1 MAKKIRIG
9 VSFSETK
16 YPNYPAWILDHR
28 NDIEIVEL
36 SWEKQNLKELYT
48 CNGLL
53 LTGGIDIDP
62 FFFQPQTTSYPNQP
76 IGWNRLRDQFEIE
89 LFNVAQS
96 ILLPVLGICRGLQL
110 VNVAL
115 KGDLLIDIQMAGKQ
129 NHRAQEGI
137 DHVHAVQLVEN
148 SLLASVSG
156 IKSGLVNS
164 AHHQAIGAVA
174 APLLVNCFAE
184 EDVIEGIEWKDK
196 EGRCPM
202 LCVQW
207 HPERIENKNSNPL
220 SQNIK
225 EWFLNEAAKFL
236 L

>member
-1 MAKKIRIG
+1 MTKKIRIG

-16 YPNYPAWILDHR
+16 YANYPAWILDQS

-36 SWEKQNLKELYT
+36 LWEKQNLKELNT
-48 CNGLL
+48 CHGLL

-62 FFFQPQTTSYPNQP
+62 FFFQSHTTSYPNQP
-76 IGWNRLRDQFEIE
+76 ISWNRLRDQFEIE
-89 LFNVAQS
+89 LFNIAQT

-110 VNVAL
+110 VNIAL
-115 KGDLLIDIQMAGKQ
+115 KGDLLIDIQAAGKQ

-137 DHVHAVQLVEN
+137 DHVHTVHLVEN
-148 SLLASVSG
+148 SLLANVSG
-156 IKSGLVNS
+156 LKSGSVNS
-164 AHHQAIGAVA
+164 AHHQAIGTVA

-184 EDVIEGIEWKDK
+184 EAVIEGIEWSDK

-225 EWFLNEAAKFL
+225 AWFLNEAANFL